1 MTAFERIHVSHHQFL
16 VLAGSGP
23 GDLPLYSVGDR
34 LLQLTGADTLT
45 VLTGPHTAPVRVRV
59 TLGRPGPVD
68 EWDAA
73 SEATLFCDRG
83 RLSVGGLM
91 GHYPEAFRGL
101 PIQTG
106 LVRIRVHARNR
117 RSEDVP
123 EDPEHPEEYEVFAWP
138 VTVAPA
144 LTTIE
149 DDLYGFTAQ
158 PRRSPAIWAL
168 EHLLAAANPPATEA
182 RLRQMSREPEWRY
195 PRVEIRRAAAH
206 VDIRRFGLTPDG
218 DDLVLPVGDAE
229 LRFRE
234 APGTEKAWNATVRWT
249 ARPGST
255 VEVPDRGP
263 STVEIDADGLVH
275 RGVRAQD
282 AVPLGLVWDYLL
294 ARTGTEA
301 GHPWEPVF
309 AAAAAAAARQAAET
323 RRRREAV
330 EVRRWG
336 GRMPSPRIRTLMANT
351 HQLWSLDPDLA
362 EAIAAATSDRQ
373 RAVARWAARRACA
386 VARLDTVDWIVAALD
401 ALDDDEPLPFGDDGA
416 AAFNRLLMDPRAPQT
431 TVRAPDGR
439 PNWSQQALALPA
451 VLAAAQP
458 DPLAAALEAV
468 GTTAW
473 AHGDDHPRFLAE
485 TRAFLETSSKG

>member
-1 MTAFERIHVSHHQFL
+1 MTGFEHIHVSHHQFL

-23 GDLPLYSVGDR
+23 GDLSLYSVGDR
-34 LLQLTGADTLT
+34 LVQLTGADTLT
-45 VLTGPHTAPVRVRV
+45 VLTGPHSAPVRVRV
-59 TLGRPGPVD
+59 TLGRPGPLD
-68 EWDAA
+68 GWDAA

-83 RLSVGGLM
+83 RLSVGGPM

-101 PIQTG
+101 PIQAG

-117 RSEDVP
+117 RSEDEP
-123 EDPEHPEEYEVFAWP
+123 EDPAHPEEYEVFAWP

-149 DDLYGFTAQ
+149 DDLYGFSAD
-158 PRRSPAIWAL
+158 PHRNPAIWAL
-168 EHLLAAANPPATEA
+168 EHLLAAANPPATDA
-182 RLRQMSREPEWRY
+182 RLRRMSREPEWRY

-229 LRFRE
+229 LRFRPGA
-234 APGTEKAWNATVRWT
+234 APPGGFTATVRWT
-249 ARPGST
+249 TRPGST
-255 VEVPDRGP
+255 VEVPDREP
-263 STVEIDADGLVH
+263 STVEISADGLVH
-275 RGVRAQD
+275 RGVRAED

-294 ARTGTEA
+294 ARTGTEP

-309 AAAAAAAARQAAET
+309 AAAAAAAARRAAET
-323 RRRREAV
+323 RRRREAS

-336 GRMPSPRIRTLMANT
+336 GRMPSPRIRSLAANT

-362 EAIAAATSDRQ
+362 EAIAATTSDRQ

-386 VARLDTVDWIVAALD
+386 VAGLDTVDWIVAALAAVD
-401 ALDDDEPLPFGDDGA
+401 NDEPLPFTDDA
-416 AAFNRLLMDPRAPQT
+416 TAFNRLLTDPRTPRT

-439 PNWSQQALALPA
+439 PNWSQQALAFPA
-451 VLAAAQP
+451 VLAAARP

-473 AHGDDHPRFLAE
+473 AYGDAHPRFLAE
-485 TRAFLETSSKG
+485 ARAFLETSSKG